1 MLVNQP
7 FAAQPMPWSASLD
20 ELPTE
25 AIQTKQMYRSVSW
38 HRIFFTGNSDIN
50 KIASF
55 CNAFKNVYNSRGAE
69 FENCAAY
76 IHDDKSV
83 RIIRSQEF
91 RAGWYRGHTSHS
103 QADLTICDRSSG
115 ANYLFF

>member
-55 CNAFKNVYNSRGAE
+55 CNAFKNVYNARGRALHKGDE
-69 FENCAAY
+69 SGNLVNGDCDLRPKLRRKLFVLL
-76 IHDDKSV
+76 IVSV
-83 RIIRSQEF
+83 LR
-91 RAGWYRGHTSHS
+91 
-103 QADLTICDRSSG
+103 LPLDRCLGGSFG
-115 ANYLFF
+115 VFVG